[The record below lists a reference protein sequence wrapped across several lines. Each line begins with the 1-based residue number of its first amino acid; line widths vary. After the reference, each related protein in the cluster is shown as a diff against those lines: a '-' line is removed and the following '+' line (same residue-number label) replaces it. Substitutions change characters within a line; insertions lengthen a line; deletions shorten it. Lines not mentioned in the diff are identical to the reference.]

1 MSRIKIHIHLF
12 ASLEEKAGQSQL
24 AEEVEDGSKLED
36 IWNSLKTRFG
46 FQQLSEHI
54 LIAKNGKYASGEI
67 VVQDGDEIS
76 FFPPVV
82 GG

>member
-1 MSRIKIHIHLF
+1 MPRIKIHIHLF

-24 AEEVEDGSKLED
+24 VEEVEEGAKLQE

-54 LIAKNGKYASGEI
+54 LMARNGKYAKRETVAQG
-67 VVQDGDEIS
+67 GDEIS
-76 FFPPVV
+76 FFPPV
-82 GG
+82 GGG